1 MPVVGVLGLDI
12 SKARVNIKNGTL
24 KIAIGDIEI
33 VQFNSDLDI
42 DNNFNR
48 FACYVDIVAKPSVN
62 KFFGHT
68 TNQLVVD
75 EIRFSEPIQGNEVQT
90 FDFEGDWF

>member
-1 MPVVGVLGLDI
+1 M
-12 SKARVNIKNGTL
+12 
-24 KIAIGDIEI
+24 KIVIGDIEI

-48 FACYVDIVAKPSVN
+48 FACCVDIVGKPSVN
-62 KFFGHT
+62 KFFGSM

-75 EIRFSEPIQGNEVQT
+75 EIRFSEHIQDDEVQT